1 MRGSWGRINDIEAKY
16 YADSEDAYDMRKMLK
31 PKSEKAGAEGKSEAS
46 KRVPVEKAGER
57 TSKDKEENSR
67 KPKTNNDEGVTTELL
82 EKDHG
87 KKSVDI
93 SVKQTSTGGG
103 AG

>member
-1 MRGSWGRINDIEAKY
+1 
-16 YADSEDAYDMRKMLK
+16 
-31 PKSEKAGAEGKSEAS
+31 
-46 KRVPVEKAGER
+46 
-57 TSKDKEENSR
+57 
-67 KPKTNNDEGVTTELL
+67 LL

-103 AG
+103 AGWQCCSCGFALFN

>member
-1 MRGSWGRINDIEAKY
+1 MHWVWFGFA
-16 YADSEDAYDMRKMLK
+16 
-31 PKSEKAGAEGKSEAS
+31 AEGKSEAS

-67 KPKTNNDEGVTTELL
+67 KPKTNNDEGGPTELL

-103 AG
+103 AGWQCCSCGFALFN